1 MKFYIMSQSLDR
13 IKYQFIIRSQINL
26 FVKGGHKMDKTTIIV
41 VDDSP
46 FASKQIK
53 DLVEENGYEVIGYAK
68 SGEEGIKMYEEL
80 HPDIVIL
87 DIIMPGID
95 GIETAE
101 ILEKSDPDVT
111 ILMLSSLCDTGTL
124 EEVRAIGVKYLIPKP
139 WEDDVLLAT
148 LELLKKHKEENKK
161 EDNN

>member
-1 MKFYIMSQSLDR
+1 
-13 IKYQFIIRSQINL
+13 
-26 FVKGGHKMDKTTIIV
+26 MDKTTIIV

-148 LELLKKHKEENKK
+148 LELLKKHKEENEK

>member
-1 MKFYIMSQSLDR
+1 
-13 IKYQFIIRSQINL
+13 
-26 FVKGGHKMDKTTIIV
+26 MDKTTIIV

-68 SGEEGIKMYEEL
+68 SGEEGIKMYEKL

-101 ILEKSDPDVT
+101 ILFKSDPFAT

-148 LELLKKHKEENKK
+148 LELLKKHREESQQENNNKQA
-161 EDNN
+161 

>member
-1 MKFYIMSQSLDR
+1 M
-13 IKYQFIIRSQINL
+13 
-26 FVKGGHKMDKTTIIV
+26 GKTTIIV

>member
-1 MKFYIMSQSLDR
+1 
-13 IKYQFIIRSQINL
+13 
-26 FVKGGHKMDKTTIIV
+26 MDKTTILV

-53 DLVEENGYEVIGYAK
+53 DIVEENGYEVIGNAK
-68 SGEEGIKMYEEL
+68 NGEEGIKMYEEF

-95 GIETAE
+95 GLETAQ
-101 ILEKSDPDVT
+101 ILKKNDPKAT
-111 ILMLSSLCDTGTL
+111 IMMLSSLCDAGTL
-124 EEVRAIGVKYLIPKP
+124 EEVRSIGVKYLIPKP

-148 LELLKKHKEENKK
+148 LELLKKQRESQK
-161 EDNN
+161 

>member
-1 MKFYIMSQSLDR
+1 MNELTIM
-13 IKYQFIIRSQINL
+13 
-26 FVKGGHKMDKTTIIV
+26 V

-53 DLVEENGYEVIGYAK
+53 DIVEENGYKVIGYAK
-68 SGEEGIKMYEEL
+68 NGEDGIRLYEEL

-95 GIETAE
+95 GLETAE
-101 ILEKSDPDVT
+101 ILMKKNPEVK
-111 ILMLSSLCDTGTL
+111 ILMLSSLCDSGTL
-124 EEVRAIGVKYLIPKP
+124 EEVKKIGLKYLIPKP

-148 LELLKKHKEENKK
+148 LELLSRQ
-161 EDNN
+161 

>member
-1 MKFYIMSQSLDR
+1 
-13 IKYQFIIRSQINL
+13 
-26 FVKGGHKMDKTTIIV
+26 MDKTTIMV

-53 DLVEENGYEVIGYAK
+53 DIVEENGYEVIGYAK
-68 SGEEGIKMYEEL
+68 NGEEGIKMYEEL

-95 GIETAE
+95 GLETAQ
-101 ILEKSDPDVT
+101 ILKKNDPKAT
-111 ILMLSSLCDTGTL
+111 IMMLSSLCDAGTL
-124 EEVRAIGVKYLIPKP
+124 EEVRSIGVKYLIPKP

-148 LELLKKHKEENKK
+148 LELLKKQRESQK
-161 EDNN
+161 

>member
-1 MKFYIMSQSLDR
+1 M
-13 IKYQFIIRSQINL
+13 
-26 FVKGGHKMDKTTIIV
+26 GKTTLMV

-53 DLVEENGYEVIGYAK
+53 DIVEENGYEVIGYAK
-68 SGEEGIKMYEEL
+68 DGEEGIRMYEEL
-80 HPDIVIL
+80 HPDMVIL

-95 GIETAE
+95 GLETAQ
-101 ILEKSDPDVT
+101 ILQEKDPDVT
-111 ILMLSSLCDTGTL
+111 ILMLSSLCDSGTL

-148 LELLKKHKEENKK
+148 LELLKKQRDEKLAKK
-161 EDNN
+161 A

>member
-1 MKFYIMSQSLDR
+1 ME
-13 IKYQFIIRSQINL
+13 N
-26 FVKGGHKMDKTTIIV
+26 TTIMV

-53 DLVEENGYEVIGYAK
+53 DIVEENGYEVIGYAK
-68 SGEEGIKMYEEL
+68 NGEEGVRMYDEL
-80 HPDIVIL
+80 KPDIVIL

-95 GIETAE
+95 GLETAQ
-101 ILEKSDPDVT
+101 ILMNNPKVK

-124 EEVRAIGVKYLIPKP
+124 EEVKGIGLKFLIPKP

-148 LELLKKHKEENKK
+148 LEMLKKQGEK
-161 EDNN
+161 

>member
-1 MKFYIMSQSLDR
+1 
-13 IKYQFIIRSQINL
+13 
-26 FVKGGHKMDKTTIIV
+26 MDKTTMIV